1 LIRSTTDRLTRPK
14 SDSRTK
20 SGRVLFRN
28 PRVRAPFLSALNE
41 HIVSFLNSDLVIL
54 NVGVFVLLV
63 VLTME
68 AAGMRPSLRRS
79 RGIGAAAP

>member
-1 LIRSTTDRLTRPK
+1 
-14 SDSRTK
+14 
-20 SGRVLFRN
+20 
-28 PRVRAPFLSALNE
+28 LNE

-68 AAGMRPSLRRS
+68 AAGMRPSLRSS

>member
-1 LIRSTTDRLTRPK
+1 
-14 SDSRTK
+14 
-20 SGRVLFRN
+20 
-28 PRVRAPFLSALNE
+28 LNE